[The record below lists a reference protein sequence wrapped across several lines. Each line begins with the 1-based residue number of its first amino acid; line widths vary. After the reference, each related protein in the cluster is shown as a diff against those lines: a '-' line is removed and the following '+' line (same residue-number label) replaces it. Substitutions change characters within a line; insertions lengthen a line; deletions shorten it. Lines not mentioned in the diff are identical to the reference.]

1 MTFYTKI
8 DYSRQ
13 LKQSGETTG
22 VFSGSTEMKNKLWVN
37 NTTGFSYNYDI
48 QDQYGGNSGYTFVI
62 QTADNLSGNTAYNDG
77 RSNTYGVTVTSY
89 SGLASGNTVLSI
101 AQRPIN
107 PIDVGAT
114 SITLTASC
122 LQMATQNLISAAAT
136 DLGIDTSGNV
146 VRDTSSRRFKYDI
159 EDVQFSNL
167 DKLLQLS
174 PRKFKWKSNSSEDWG
189 YIAEEV
195 DSIGLIDFV
204 NYEGGLPHS
213 VKYKKLTILLIEY
226 LKKYALIPSGF
237 SNETSE
243 IKCDCPKEEFIV
255 LTEDTIFI
263 LDSTKSKNYIVK
275 SLANCTVEPDN
286 GLIDNEWE
294 SLEMSS
300 ESCVEFRFYE
310 PLSCWM
316 IVSSDGLKES

>member
-1 MTFYTKI
+1 MPFFTQI

-13 LKQSGETTG
+13 LKQSGATIG
-22 VFSGSTEMKNKLWVN
+22 IFSGSSQFKNEVWVN

-48 QDQYGGNSGYTFVI
+48 TDAYTGNSGYTFVI

-77 RSNTYGVTVTSY
+77 RLNTYGVTITSY

-101 AQRPIN
+101 GQRPIN
-107 PIDVGAT
+107 PIDVGAV
-114 SITLTASC
+114 SVTLTASC
-122 LQMATQNLISAAAT
+122 LQVATQNLIAAAAT

-146 VRDTSSRRFKYDI
+146 VRDTSSQRFKYDI
-159 EDVQFSNL
+159 EDITFSNL
-167 DKLLQLS
+167 DKLLNLS
-174 PRKFKWKSNSSEDWG
+174 PRKFKWKSNNSEDWG

-195 DSIGLIDFV
+195 DSVGLTDFV

-226 LKKYALIPSGF
+226 LKQYGSGG
-237 SNETSE
+237 SVPEVR
-243 IKCDCPKEEFIV
+243 CDCPTEEFAV
-255 LTEDTIFI
+255 LTDDITYT
-263 LDSTKSKNYIVK
+263 LNSNKSKKYVIK
-275 SLANCTVEPDN
+275 SLANCTIEPDK
-286 GLIDNEWE
+286 GLIDMEWD
-294 SLEMSS
+294 SLEMLP

-310 PLSCWM
+310 PLSSWM

>member
-1 MTFYTKI
+1 MTFFTKI

-22 VFSGSTEMKNKLWVN
+22 IFSGSTEIKNELWVN

-48 QDQYGGNSGYTFVI
+48 EDQYTGNSGYTFVI
-62 QTADNLSGNTAYNDG
+62 QTADNLSGNTSYNDG
-77 RSNTYGVTVTSY
+77 RSSTYGVAITAY
-89 SGLASGNTVLSI
+89 SGLSSGNTVLSI

-107 PIDVGAT
+107 PINVGAT

-122 LQMATQNLISAAAT
+122 LQMATQNLIAASAT

-146 VRDTSSRRFKYDI
+146 VRDTSSKRFKYDI
-159 EDVQFSNL
+159 EDIKFSNL
-167 DKLLQLS
+167 DKLLQLN
-174 PRKFKWKSNSSEDWG
+174 PRKFKWKSNNSEDWG

-195 DSIGLIDFV
+195 ESVGLSDFV
-204 NYEGGLPHS
+204 NYEGGVPHS
-213 VKYKKLTILLIEY
+213 VKYKKLTIILIEY

-237 SNETSE
+237 NNEESA
-243 IKCDCPKEEFIV
+243 IKCECPKEEFIV
-255 LTEDTIFI
+255 LSEDTTYT
-263 LDSTKSKNYIVK
+263 LDQTKSKKYIIK
-275 SLANCTVEPDN
+275 SLANCNIEPDS

-294 SLEMSS
+294 SLEMLP

-310 PLSCWM
+310 PLSSWM
-316 IVSSDGLKES
+316 IVSSDGIKES

>member
-1 MTFYTKI
+1 MTFFTQV

-13 LKQSGETTG
+13 LKQSGATIG
-22 VFSGSTEMKNKLWVN
+22 VFSGSSQFKDEVWVN

-48 QDQYGGNSGYTFVI
+48 QDAYTGNSGYTFVI
-62 QTADNLSGNTAYNDG
+62 QTANNLSGNTAYNDG
-77 RSNTYGVTVTSY
+77 RSNTYGVTITSY

-107 PIDVGAT
+107 PVDVGAT
-114 SITLTASC
+114 SVTLTASC
-122 LQMATQNLISAAAT
+122 LQVATQNLIAAAAT

-146 VRDTSSRRFKYDI
+146 VRDTSSQRFKYDI
-159 EDVQFSNL
+159 EDITFSNL
-167 DKLLQLS
+167 DNLLKLS

-195 DSIGLIDFV
+195 DSVGLTDFV

-226 LKKYALIPSGF
+226 LKKYDSGG
-237 SNETSE
+237 SPAE
-243 IKCDCPKEEFIV
+243 IKCSCPIEEFVV
-255 LTEDTIFI
+255 LTEDVTYT
-263 LDSTKSKNYIVK
+263 LNSDKAKKYIIK
-275 SLANCTVEPDN
+275 SLANCTIESDK
-286 GLIDNEWE
+286 GLIDMEWD
-294 SLEMSS
+294 SLEMLP

-310 PLSCWM
+310 PLSSWM